1 MRATDY
7 FYYIDVLEEC
17 GFYKESDYVFSL
29 IKTAQRVDLDA
40 TILPGTNKTKGTKT
54 PQNYNIYGR
63 PTGMTSLPR
72 NMNRGRGLDGTT
84 VLPPNM
90 DMGLNGETVL
100 PRNNNRN
107 RNRPSWLNGETLLP
121 GGGDIITNPF
131 KDDLDRTNLPGD
143 ANAHLFKKLELI
155 HQEFES
161 MDARKTSNGAP
172 AYSLNPKLFKQ
183 LAKKYFLPEILIDSL
198 LSDGARVDQVAQNK
212 SAFFA
217 KASQIEALAVKN
229 PKAWERFINSNFAMR
244 MISSKIYNLFKGVG
258 SGSKSLSQ
266 SIKGLNMNSP
276 LWALLE
282 PALEFGLYQFGL
294 FLENPGALSLETP
307 EQKTIKDLSA
317 KVNEILAD
325 NKISDKRGYFLS
337 NYGSYLKSLG
347 SMEQNQILSKF
358 PVMGFNQFQNIGR
371 NIGQR

>member
-7 FYYIDVLEEC
+7 FYYMDVLEEC

-40 TILPGTNKTKGTKT
+40 TILPGMGKAKGAKT

-72 NMNRGRGLDGTT
+72 NMNQGRGLDGTT
-84 VLPPNM
+84 ILPPNM
-90 DMGLNGETVL
+90 GMGLDGETVL
-100 PRNNNRN
+100 PGNNNRN

-131 KDDLDRTNLPGD
+131 RDDLDRTNLPGD
-143 ANAHLFKKLELI
+143 PNAHLFKKLELI
-155 HQEFES
+155 HQEFAA
-161 MDARKTSNGAP
+161 MDSRKTDNGAP
-172 AYSLNPKLFKQ
+172 AFNLNPKLFKQ

-198 LSDGARVDQVAQNK
+198 LGTDARTDQVNMNR
-212 SAFFA
+212 SAFFT
-217 KASQIEALAVKN
+217 KASQIEALAAKN

-244 MISSKIYNLFKGVG
+244 MISGKIYNLFKGLG

-266 SIKGLNMNSP
+266 SIRGLNMNSP

-294 FLENPGALSLETP
+294 FLENPSAYSLETD
-307 EQKTIKDLSA
+307 EQKTIRDLNA

-325 NKISDKRGYFLS
+325 NKISDKRGYFIK
-337 NYGSYLKSLG
+337 NYGSYLRSLG

-371 NIGQR
+371 NIGQK

>member
-40 TILPGTNKTKGTKT
+40 TILPGMNKTRGTKT

-63 PTGMTSLPR
+63 PTGMSSLPR

-90 DMGLNGETVL
+90 DMGLNGETLL
-100 PRNNNRN
+100 PRNNN

-131 KDDLDRTNLPGD
+131 KDDPGRTILPGD
-143 ANAHLFKKLELI
+143 PNAHLFKKLELI

-172 AYSLNPKLFKQ
+172 AYNLNPKLFKQ

-217 KASQIEALAVKN
+217 KASQIEALAAKN

-244 MISSKIYNLFKGVG
+244 MISGKIYNLFKGVG

-294 FLENPGALSLETP
+294 FLENPQAFSLETP
-307 EQKTIKDLSA
+307 EQKTIKDLNA

-325 NKISDKRGYFLS
+325 NKISDKRGYFIK
-337 NYGSYLKSLG
+337 NYGSYLRSLG
-347 SMEQNQILSKF
+347 SMEQNQILGKF